1 MNLISF
7 NPEETQVSAE
17 DSEILSFFKKTK
29 EKKNDIQQ
37 GMSPKAIAEIISDHL
52 ISIVRKDLQ
61 EKVPTKKEQQ

>member
-7 NPEETQVSAE
+7 NPEETQVYAD
-17 DSEILSFFKKTK
+17 DSEILSFFKKAK

-37 GMSPKAIAEIISDHL
+37 GMSPKVIADIISDHL

-61 EKVPTKKEQQ
+61 SKVSKEKEQK